1 LIHQK
6 ILSLEHAVD
15 KKTNRKNILFFLLLS
30 YINWQQL

>member
-15 KKTNRKNILFFLLLS
+15 KKLATTLNYKLKV
-30 YINWQQL
+30 